1 MHVLTAQVEI
11 LQRGGAI
18 MKRSFFAVV
27 VVTGIFL
34 SGMIGCATEQYVKD
48 QIAGIDTKIGEVRK
62 NVVANQTEIASLKK
76 SAAKQNRLIQ
86 RHSATV
92 REAMSR
98 AEEAH
103 KLAEGKLL
111 YEATISGE
119 SVHFGFDRSD
129 VSDEARTC
137 LDVFAGVVKGE
148 NKNIYIEIQG
158 HTDNIGTEEYN
169 LRLGQARAEGIMRY
183 LHMEHGIPLHR
194 MNAFSYG
201 EFKPVADNDTR
212 SNRAK
217 NRRVTIVVME

>member
-1 MHVLTAQVEI
+1 
-11 LQRGGAI
+11 

-62 NVVANQTEIASLKK
+62 NAVANQTEIASLKK

-86 RHSATV
+86 KHSTTV

-119 SVHFGFDRSD
+119 SVHFGFDRSN
-129 VSDEARTC
+129 VSDEAKTC
-137 LDVFAGVVKGE
+137 LDVFAGVVKAE
-148 NKNIYIEIQG
+148 NKNIYVEIQG
-158 HTDNIGTEEYN
+158 HTDNIGAEEHN
-169 LRLGQARAEGIMRY
+169 LRLGQARAEGVMRY

-201 EFKPVADNDTR
+201 ESKPVADNDTR